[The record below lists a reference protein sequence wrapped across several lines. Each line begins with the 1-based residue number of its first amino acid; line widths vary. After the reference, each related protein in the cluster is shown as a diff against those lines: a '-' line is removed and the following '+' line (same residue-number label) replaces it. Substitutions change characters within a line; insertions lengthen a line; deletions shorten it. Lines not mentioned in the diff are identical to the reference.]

1 MHDGAQAGPSRIPE
15 PWSTVLGVRAAGG
28 VGCLAVLLAACSHP
42 VPTAAEGRSLY
53 RENGCASC
61 HGPSG
66 QGDGPLAATLPSK
79 PIDFRDPGLFNR
91 GADESAIAKT
101 LAEGVAGTVPAE
113 LHLHNTHHVLVMPK
127 FDHLTELER
136 RSIALYIIS
145 LREDPS
151 PRANQGRSQP

>member
-1 MHDGAQAGPSRIPE
+1 MHDGAQAGPSRI
-15 PWSTVLGVRAAGG
+15 AGG

-42 VPTAAEGRSLY
+42 MPTAAEGRSLY

-66 QGDGPLAATLPSK
+66 HGDGPLAATLPSK
-79 PIDFRDPGLFNR
+79 PIDFRDASLFNR
-91 GADESAIAKT
+91 GADETAIAKT
-101 LAEGVAGTVPAE
+101 LAEGVAGVVPAE

-136 RSIALYIIS
+136 RSIALYVIS
-145 LREDPS
+145 LREDS
-151 PRANQGRSQP
+151 SQRANQGRSQP

>member
-1 MHDGAQAGPSRIPE
+1 MHDGAQAGLSRNPE
-15 PWSTVLGVRAAGG
+15 PWSAALGVRAAGG

-42 VPTAAEGRSLY
+42 MPTAAEGRSLY

-66 QGDGPLAATLPSK
+66 QGDGPLAATLASK
-79 PIDFRDPGLFNR
+79 PIDFRDAGLFNR

-101 LAEGVAGTVPAE
+101 LAEGVAGAVPAE

>member
-15 PWSTVLGVRAAGG
+15 PWSTLLGAKAAGG
-28 VGCLAVLLAACSHP
+28 LGCLAVLLAACSHP
-42 VPTAAEGRSLY
+42 MPTAAEGRSLY

-79 PIDFRDPGLFNR
+79 PIDFRDAGLFNR

-101 LAEGVAGTVPAE
+101 LAEGVAGAVPAE

-136 RSIALYIIS
+136 RSIALYLIS
-145 LREDPS
+145 LRQDAS
-151 PRANQGRSQP
+151 PRAKQGRSQP

>member
-1 MHDGAQAGPSRIPE
+1 MEDAAPAGPSRIPE
-15 PWSTVLGVRAAGG
+15 PWSTVLRAGAAGG

-42 VPTAAEGRSLY
+42 MPSAAEGRSLY

-66 QGDGPLAATLPSK
+66 HGDGPLVATLPSK
-79 PIDFRDPGLFNR
+79 PTDFRDASLFNR
-91 GADESAIAKT
+91 GADESSIAKT
-101 LAEGVAGTVPAE
+101 IAEGISGNVPAA
-113 LHLHNTHHVLVMPK
+113 LHLHHTHHVLVMPG

-136 RSIALYIIS
+136 RSIALYVIS

-151 PRANQGRSQP
+151 QRANQGRSQP

>member
-1 MHDGAQAGPSRIPE
+1 MHDGAQAGPLRIPN
-15 PWSTVLGVRAAGG
+15 PWSAVPRARGAAG
-28 VGCLAVLLAACSHP
+28 VGCLAVLLAACSRP
-42 VPTAAEGRSLY
+42 APSVKEGLALY
-53 RENGCASC
+53 GANGCASC

-66 QGDGPLAATLPSK
+66 QGDGPLAATLLSK
-79 PIDFRDPGLFNR
+79 PIDFRDAGLFNR

-101 LAEGVAGTVPAE
+101 LAEGVAGAVPAE

-151 PRANQGRSQP
+151 PRANQGRSRP

>member
-1 MHDGAQAGPSRIPE
+1 
-15 PWSTVLGVRAAGG
+15 VLGAKAAGG

-79 PIDFRDPGLFNR
+79 PIDFRDTALFNR
-91 GADESAIAKT
+91 GADETAIAKT
-101 LAEGVAGTVPAE
+101 LAEGVAGAVPAE

-136 RSIALYIIS
+136 RSIALYVIS
-145 LREDPS
+145 LRQDPN
-151 PRANQGRSQP
+151 ANQGRSQP